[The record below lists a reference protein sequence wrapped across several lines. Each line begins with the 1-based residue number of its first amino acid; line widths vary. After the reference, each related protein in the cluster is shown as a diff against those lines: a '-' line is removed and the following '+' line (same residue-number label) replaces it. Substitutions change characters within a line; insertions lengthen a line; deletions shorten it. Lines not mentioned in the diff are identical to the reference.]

1 MRKWTFKLRACS
13 KSISGRSK
21 PTAKQS
27 TSACKMTAET
37 KVGNK
42 PPAIAARTSHPKS
55 QVWWK
60 LRLWLQKGQI
70 SQTSQTNLFWKNSD
84 TRKNLQ
90 VKCLSKKAQN
100 SWGHPEVAK
109 FFALTIYSRNRQS
122 LWSGREAKRCLSSRR
137 SSSIRQITSWIY
149 QTRHK
154 KIIKKIKIRLFL
166 AKIRSLILGWLT
178 KRVRQVWLTKTL
190 VLQDFNLC
198 WKTLK
203 ISSSIPKGTILRVW
217 AKPKL
222 SAVME
227 IYRLHHPAED
237 NKKVSKIRAALLEET
252 KIFRGLMS

>member
-42 PPAIAARTSHPKS
+42 LPAIAARTSHPKN

-60 LRLWLQKGQI
+60 LRLWQQRGQI
-70 SQTSQTNLFWKNSD
+70 SQTSQINLFWKNLD
-84 TRKNLQ
+84 MRKNRQ
-90 VKCLSKKAQN
+90 VKYLSKKAQN

-109 FFALTIYSRNRQS
+109 FFALTIYSRNLQS
-122 LWSGREAKRCLSSRR
+122 LWSRREAKRCLSSRR

-198 WKTLK
+198 
-203 ISSSIPKGTILRVW
+203 
-217 AKPKL
+217 
-222 SAVME
+222 
-227 IYRLHHPAED
+227 
-237 NKKVSKIRAALLEET
+237 
-252 KIFRGLMS
+252 